1 MKNKQRFTRTFA
13 AFLSVAACLSTLSAC
28 GKGKEEGGI
37 PVSLPDYADD
47 RAVHIS
53 GYVNP
58 TNGDYTFDKIPMNDG
73 VDYRTVERFKEYKD
87 AGMDLAFSRYDSAL
101 PVEVTKETWAQ
112 SDTKIFCDAAYGAG
126 LDKIL
131 ISDEYFTQL
140 ITWDSGMLIGDGA
153 NYRYE
158 TQEEMDADVKNRLAI
173 YKDTPGFYGVILL
186 DEPRWKNLPNYGV
199 VHSSIARVAP
209 DIYIYNNLH
218 YCHKSDSEADIYVD
232 VAAWEAEHGQKPT
245 VKEAYE
251 SYMDTFF
258 TGTGAKNLAIDIY
271 PFEPQAD
278 NRLSILF
285 SNMQTLQRKCEQYG
299 AEMSWTGQSITY
311 IKGGTFSGR
320 IMTKND
326 LWLQMNAVLGF
337 GATSFQYYTY
347 FPYPNYGS
355 SSTSIGSFIDREG
368 KKTSV
373 YYDAKSVNDA
383 VHKFDHVLLNYKFKG
398 AKFYFND
405 IMQNAAMKAYLGLAT
420 LPFDNSHEHTLLKGI
435 TQNNDAVLTTE
446 LYDKTNDLYM
456 YMIMNPIDALF
467 SKDGQ
472 MSYTENTFTAEF
484 PGYDYVAEFDCGKL
498 TYVKLDGGKYTKT
511 LSSGYGVYLVPLKA

>member
-1 MKNKQRFTRTFA
+1 MKNKQRFTRAFA
-13 AFLSVAACLSTLSAC
+13 AFLSAVACLSTLSAC
-28 GKGKEEGGI
+28 GGKEEAGI

-47 RAVHIS
+47 RGVHIS

-73 VDYRTVERFKEYKD
+73 VDFRTVERFKEYKD

-101 PVEVTKETWAQ
+101 PAEVTKETWAQ
-112 SDTKIFCDAAYGAG
+112 CDTKIFCDAAYGAG

-131 ISDEYFTQL
+131 ISDEYFTRL
-140 ITWDSGMLIGDGA
+140 ITWDSGKLVGEGTG
-153 NYRYE
+153 YRYK
-158 TQEEMDADVKNRLAI
+158 TQAEMDADVADRLDI

-209 DIYIYNNLH
+209 NIYIYNNLH

-232 VAAWEAEHGQKPT
+232 VAAWETEYGKKPT

-271 PFEPQAD
+271 PFEPKAEK
-278 NRLSILF
+278 RLSILF
-285 SNMQTLQRKCEQYG
+285 SNMQTLQRKCAQYG

-311 IKGGTFSGR
+311 INGGTFSGR

-355 SSTSIGSFIDREG
+355 GSTSIGSFIDREG
-368 KKTSV
+368 NRTSV

-398 AKFYFND
+398 AKFYFNNV
-405 IMQNAAMKAYLGLAT
+405 MQNAAMTAYLGLET
-420 LPFDNSHEHTLLKGI
+420 LPFDNSHEPKLLTSIK
-435 TQNNDAVLTTE
+435 QNNDAVLTTE
-446 LYDKTNDLYM
+446 LYDEANDLYM

-467 SKDGQ
+467 SEDGQ